1 MSNKLRSM
9 KRGLKEDVLIICD
22 QEIEMDDLKEKLAKT
37 LCGCGKTKMAMFY
50 ECEKC
55 GRTVPVWLE
64 RGLEEHN
71 GNAHKP
77 VPFTIGCK
85 VCRGLMR
92 HVDWKNDINLLMT
105 REIPNES
112 YYFANIDG
120 EKCGRLKYKN

>member
-9 KRGLKEDVLIICD
+9 KRGLKEDVQEQDPKERLDELLERVAD
-22 QEIEMDDLKEKLAKT
+22 Q
-37 LCGCGKTKMAMFY
+37 LCGCGMTKRALFY

-55 GRTVPVWLE
+55 GRKVLVWLE

-77 VPFTIGCK
+77 VPFTTGCK
-85 VCRGLMR
+85 VCGGLMR
-92 HVDWKNDINLLMT
+92 HVDWGNNVELLHDT
-105 REIPNES
+105 LIPNES
-112 YYFANIDG
+112 YYFANIKD